1 MKTVKWSVLKMPIDV
16 KQRYRQKAEA
26 AGISI
31 AEALELHEK
40 QISRAEFIQL
50 SKIRKGNLNGR

>member
-1 MKTVKWSVLKMPIDV
+1 MKTVKWSVLGMPVDV
-16 KQRYRQKAEA
+16 KQRFRQKAES

-31 AEALELHEK
+31 AEALEIHEK

-50 SKIRKGNLNGR
+50 SKLRSNKRGEE

>member
-16 KQRYRQKAEA
+16 KQRYRQKAES

-50 SKIRKGNLNGR
+50 SKIRKDNSNGR